1 MSEYDDWKQENDR
14 WEAYLYPNGVLRNK
28 LGITKAAKW
37 HKMERGFVA
46 ARNADFQPSTGLTTG
61 SVGEELFAVHQ
72 YLFQDCYEWA
82 GQPRNV
88 WMFKGETTFAGP
100 DDIIPM
106 LEEVN
111 ADIAEFDWDN
121 NDIDADDLKH
131 YINAAQL
138 GEIHARLNLIHPFRE
153 GNGRAT
159 RIAMSRLAYDHG
171 IKLNVSK
178 IEDGYRDFVA
188 ISEMTITDHG
198 LDPWPMQALYMD
210 ITTPLP
216 AQPRLPQS
224 SSLEPQSPEHTSSPA
239 QRKRP
244 QMARGLIQPDNTH
257 LIRNPHNNHPTPE
270 TQPTT
275 SQPDFITNPDP
286 EPEL

>member
-37 HKMERGFVA
+37 HKMERGFVT
-46 ARNADFQPSTGLTTG
+46 ARNADFQPRTGLTTG
-61 SVGEELFAVHQ
+61 NVGEELFAVHQ
-72 YLFQDCYEWA
+72 YLFQDCYDWA

-88 WMFKGETTFAGP
+88 WMFKGHTTFAGP

-111 ADIAEFDWDN
+111 ADIAELDWDN

-153 GNGRAT
+153 ASVSGVFRVEPQLKY
-159 RIAMSRLAYDHG
+159 LAYSSIG
-171 IKLNVSK
+171 NTKKVRNISIVVSTGC
-178 IEDGYRDFVA
+178 EVMCNLGDFVQLCVFFA
-188 ISEMTITDHG
+188 
-198 LDPWPMQALYMD
+198 A
-210 ITTPLP
+210 
-216 AQPRLPQS
+216 
-224 SSLEPQSPEHTSSPA
+224 
-239 QRKRP
+239 
-244 QMARGLIQPDNTH
+244 
-257 LIRNPHNNHPTPE
+257 
-270 TQPTT
+270 
-275 SQPDFITNPDP
+275 
-286 EPEL
+286 ELF

>member
-72 YLFQDCYEWA
+72 YLFQDCYDWA

-88 WMFKGETTFAGP
+88 WMFKGHTTFAGP

-210 ITTPLP
+210 ITTPLD
-216 AQPRLPQS
+216 AT
-224 SSLEPQSPEHTSSPA
+224 PQSPQSPLSIINEDS
-239 QRKRP
+239 
-244 QMARGLIQPDNTH
+244 GDCG
-257 LIRNPHNNHPTPE
+257 
-270 TQPTT
+270 
-275 SQPDFITNPDP
+275 D
-286 EPEL
+286 

>member
-88 WMFKGETTFAGP
+88 WMFKGHTTFAGP